1 MQDSHNDREF
11 TIFDILITIAKKKW
25 FIIIF
30 TSIFSIAAVI
40 YALVT
45 PEIWGSRSSFI
56 TVSDQVSAKGIGA
69 SMLGDLGLGLL
80 GNVSSSEAL
89 NNIMY
94 LDSRNLKK
102 QAIRKF
108 DMLNYFKITEK
119 DTLKAMEIALQKFD
133 LKVYGSDRK
142 SVV

>member
-56 TVSDQVSAKGIGA
+56 TVSDQVSAKGKIGRA
-69 SMLGDLGLGLL
+69 SCRER
-80 GNVSSSEAL
+80 V
-89 NNIMY
+89 
-94 LDSRNLKK
+94 
-102 QAIRKF
+102 
-108 DMLNYFKITEK
+108 
-119 DTLKAMEIALQKFD
+119 
-133 LKVYGSDRK
+133 
-142 SVV
+142 